1 MKKRMQAG
9 PWIAVAFLAA
19 CGFLAWKYYP
29 RPAPAPEATAAA
41 PVSPAEPVAGP
52 PPVEYPIED
61 VPVLPEEEPAEPLP
75 ALGGSDAAAWAA
87 LAGLLEGQDLA
98 AFLVP
103 EFLVQRLVTTIDNL
117 PRREITRQAYA
128 ARPVAGEL
136 GRGESNGV
144 AYLDAGNYARYDT
157 AVAAFEGVDSR
168 RLVST
173 YVRFYPLLQQA
184 YREVAPPGRQF
195 NDRVVEV
202 IDHLLAAPEPG
213 EPLALV
219 QAEGRPRW
227 EFADPALEQASIGH
241 KALWRM
247 GPDHAARVKAKL
259 GQLRELLAAQRP
271 RE

>member
-1 MKKRMQAG
+1 MKQRMHAG
-9 PWIAVAFLAA
+9 PWIEVAFLAA

-29 RPAPAPEATAAA
+29 RAAPMPEPAVATPAA
-41 PVSPAEPVAGP
+41 PVEPVAGP

-61 VPVLPEEEPAEPLP
+61 VPVLPEEAPAEPLP
-75 ALGGSDAAAWAA
+75 ALGDSDAVAWAA

-128 ARPVAGEL
+128 ARPVAGDLQRSEA
-136 GRGESNGV
+136 NGAV
-144 AYLDAGNYARYDT
+144 FLDVGNFARYDA
-157 AVAAFEGVDSR
+157 AVSVFEGVDSR

-195 NDRVVEV
+195 NDRLVEV
-202 IDHLLAAPEPG
+202 IDHLLAAPEPAQ
-213 EPLALV
+213 PIALV
-219 QAEGRPRW
+219 PAEGRPRW